1 MPVRDGGRKLNVM
14 INQYLKKDKRYHAA
28 ICMAYANLML
38 NHSFSKILDASQRV
52 LGMSREDVTTFF
64 DEKRL
69 KKLITER
76 FIDVTVE
83 CYFDQNDICKKA
95 ALSVES
101 ASDLT
106 PYIDCCNE
114 AYSYNYLR
122 GEWAEKDRRIYIHN
136 GKKDH
141 RLFFVAI

>member
-1 MPVRDGGRKLNVM
+1 M
-14 INQYLKKDKRYHAA
+14 ISQYLKKNKQYHAA
-28 ICMAYANLML
+28 INIAYANLML
-38 NHSFSKILDASQRV
+38 NHSFKKILDTSQSV

-69 KKLITER
+69 KKLIVER
-76 FIDVTVE
+76 FADVTVE
-83 CYFDQNDICKKA
+83 CYFDQNDICKKTSLA
-95 ALSVES
+95 VDS

-122 GEWAEKDRRIYIHN
+122 REWIGNDRRIYIHEVQE
-136 GKKDH
+136 DH
-141 RLFFVAI
+141 RLFFVAT